1 MTSTI
6 PIPQI
11 TSPDPHHQELLRDL
25 LTSFQS
31 SDLGLS
37 NAIKNLCDTN
47 NLSTNDELFWLMVL
61 ENQIK
66 QRYNNPIVLQKQSL
80 NVIDKSSLLNSS
92 IRIEI
97 RKVLLGLVKL
107 HTDSSFQL
115 QIVSTT
121 NQSGNFATGD
131 SFVNNN
137 NSKNNKI
144 LENGD
149 FTSLLNPIV
158 TKLAVLLVKIFQIE
172 YLDKNL
178 SNGSSSS
185 PPLSSSDINNNNST
199 SWKTFFDD
207 LWSLG
212 NFDLYLRILEAVD
225 VEIVDRTFEN
235 LKSSQEQQHATAIKD
250 QMRISDVPRIIS
262 NLQFLFE
269 ACSKIITNCQPKS
282 SSTSLN
288 HNYKDKAIS
297 ILKQIINI
305 YSRYISW
312 IDIDLI
318 TSNQDL
324 FNLLVATLTDEHLRE
339 TGVKSF
345 IAMTNKGM
353 LPEVKLNFIKMLYP
367 ILAPNFMNLVNNID
381 NTLDKDVDYLKGI
394 AEFYGSV
401 LSGLSAAF
409 LVNPLLG
416 EIMQYL
422 EELFVPISVKL
433 LLNEWNDIGWV
444 WLFCRGCFFGGRAIE
459 FVLLKITG
467 TSKRFLYLMIFEV
480 DQDFFI
486 NIKA

>member
-1 MTSTI
+1 
-6 PIPQI
+6 
-11 TSPDPHHQELLRDL
+11 
-25 LTSFQS
+25 
-31 SDLGLS
+31 
-37 NAIKNLCDTN
+37 
-47 NLSTNDELFWLMVL
+47 MVL

-66 QRYNNPIVLQKQSL
+66 QRYNNPIVLQKQV
-80 NVIDKSSLLNSS
+80 NNIEKSSLLNSS

-131 SFVNNN
+131 SFVGN
-137 NSKNNKI
+137 NSNNKNSKI

-185 PPLSSSDINNNNST
+185 PPLLSSSDINNNNST

-250 QMRISDVPRIIS
+250 QMRIGDVPRIIS

-269 ACSKIITNCQPKS
+269 ACSKIITSQPKS
-282 SSTSLN
+282 S
-288 HNYKDKAIS
+288 HKDKSIS
-297 ILKQIINI
+297 TLKQIINI

-324 FNLLVATLTDEHLRE
+324 FNLLVATLTNEHLRE
-339 TGVKSF
+339 TGIKSF

-353 LPEVKLNFIKMLYP
+353 VPEVKINFIKKLYQ
-367 ILAPNFMNLVNNID
+367 ILGPNFENLVENVD
-381 NTLDKDVDYLKGI
+381 NLPDKDVDYLKGI

-416 EIMQYL
+416 EIMQIL
-422 EELFVPISVKL
+422 EELFVPISIKL

-444 WLFCRGCFFGGRAIE
+444 WLFCGEGFLERRWS
-459 FVLLKITG
+459 LL
-467 TSKRFLYLMIFEV
+467 LY
-480 DQDFFI
+480 
-486 NIKA
+486 